1 MIDGSNFQ
9 AKARVTAMFPMDVNQ
24 QPSLAR
30 SANGGRDG
38 AGAGPDAPRASD
50 LVDSRAVSGGAEVT
64 RVYNE
69 ILDAVTDGRLLPG
82 TRLTEAA
89 LCKAFA
95 CSRATV
101 RMALAQLAHDRIVTN
116 KPNRGAFV
124 WQPTA
129 KETRDIFQMRRAL
142 ESTVIQLLAEQ
153 AISADALKPLYA
165 MVARERMAYERGER
179 INWIRLSNAFHVEMA
194 RLLDNQVLVE
204 TLHSLC
210 ARTTLII
217 AHYDTPG
224 HTACSWHEHAEIL
237 DHLQDGN
244 TEAAME
250 CMHQHLLSC
259 ELRMGNPDQQQRD
272 PWTVFHL
279 SR

>member
-1 MIDGSNFQ
+1 MIDGSSFQ

-38 AGAGPDAPRASD
+38 AGTGPDAPRASD

-69 ILDAVTDGRLLPG
+69 ILDAVTDGRLLP
-82 TRLTEAA
+82 TRRQSRVVQG
-89 LCKAFA
+89 FA

-179 INWIRLSNAFHVEMA
+179 HQLE
-194 RLLDNQVLVE
+194 
-204 TLHSLC
+204 SLIHC
-210 ARTTLII
+210 LPRRNGAV
-217 AHYDTPG
+217 AG
-224 HTACSWHEHAEIL
+224 
-237 DHLQDGN
+237 
-244 TEAAME
+244 
-250 CMHQHLLSC
+250 
-259 ELRMGNPDQQQRD
+259 
-272 PWTVFHL
+272 
-279 SR
+279 